1 MDREKTVELGNQVY
15 SITPFDN
22 NSQLQMLEE
31 FLLERGKEKSNV
43 DLFIKTLPQLPMS
56 IILNCIVIAI
66 NYYITK
72 FNVFKL
78 SINNINNKV
87 ILMY

>member
-15 SITPFDN
+15 GITPFDK
-22 NSQLQMLEE
+22 NSQLQMLEK

-43 DLFIKTLPQLPMS
+43 DLFIKTLPQLPMR
-56 IILNCIVIAI
+56 IILNCIVTAI

-78 SINNINNKV
+78 SINNKV
-87 ILMY
+87 ILIY

>member
-15 SITPFDN
+15 GITPFDMN
-22 NSQLQMLEE
+22 GQLQMLEE
-31 FLLERGKEKSNV
+31 FLLEKGKERSKIDS
-43 DLFIKTLPQLPMS
+43 FIKTLSQLPIQLTLS
-56 IILNCIVIAI
+56 YYVTAI

-78 SINNINNKV
+78 SINNKV
-87 ILMY
+87 ILIY

>member
-15 SITPFDN
+15 GITPFDM

-31 FLLERGKEKSNV
+31 FLLEKGKERSKIDS
-43 DLFIKTLPQLPMS
+43 FIKTLSQLP
-56 IILNCIVIAI
+56 IQITLNFYLTAI
-66 NYYITK
+66 DYYIIK

-78 SINNINNKV
+78 SINNKV
-87 ILMY
+87 ILIY

>member
-15 SITPFDN
+15 GITPFDMK
-22 NSQLQMLEE
+22 SQLQMLEE

-43 DLFIKTLPQLPMS
+43 DLFIKTLPQSPMY

-72 FNVFKL
+72 FNVLKL
-78 SINNINNKV
+78 SINNKV
-87 ILMY
+87 ILIY

>member
-1 MDREKTVELGNQVY
+1 MDKEKTVELGNQVY
-15 SITPFDN
+15 SITSLDT

-31 FLLERGKEKSNV
+31 FLLERGKEKSKI
-43 DLFIKTLPQLPMS
+43 DLFIKTLPQSPMY

-78 SINNINNKV
+78 SINNKV
-87 ILMY
+87 ILIY

>member
-1 MDREKTVELGNQVY
+1 MDREKTVELGNQFY
-15 SITPFDN
+15 GITPFDM

-31 FLLERGKEKSNV
+31 FLLERGKEKSNI
-43 DLFIKTLPQLPMS
+43 DLFIKTLPQSP
-56 IILNCIVIAI
+56 IYVILNCIVTAI

-78 SINNINNKV
+78 SINNKV
-87 ILMY
+87 ILIY

>member
-1 MDREKTVELGNQVY
+1 MDREKIVELGNQVY
-15 SITPFDN
+15 GITPFDM

-31 FLLERGKEKSNV
+31 FLLEKGKEKSNV
-43 DLFIKTLPQLPMS
+43 DLFIKTLPQSPMY

-78 SINNINNKV
+78 SINNRG
-87 ILMY
+87 ILLY

>member
-15 SITPFDN
+15 GITPFN
-22 NSQLQMLEE
+22 INSQLQMLEE
-31 FLLERGKEKSNV
+31 FLLEKGKEKSKI
-43 DLFIKTLPQLPMS
+43 DLFIKTLPQSPMY
-56 IILNCIVIAI
+56 ITLNCIVTAI

-78 SINNINNKV
+78 SINNKV
-87 ILMY
+87 ILIY

>member
-15 SITPFDN
+15 GFTPFDM

-31 FLLERGKEKSNV
+31 FLLEKGKEKSKI
-43 DLFIKTLPQLPMS
+43 DLFIKTLPQLP
-56 IILNCIVIAI
+56 IELTLGFYVTAI
-66 NYYITK
+66 NYYIIK

-78 SINNINNKV
+78 SINNKV
-87 ILMY
+87 ILIY

>member
-15 SITPFDN
+15 GITPFDM

-31 FLLERGKEKSNV
+31 FLLEKGKERSKIDS
-43 DLFIKTLPQLPMS
+43 FIKTLSQLPIQLTLS
-56 IILNCIVIAI
+56 YYVTVI
-66 NYYITK
+66 NYYIIK

-78 SINNINNKV
+78 SINNKV
-87 ILMY
+87 ILIY

>member
-15 SITPFDN
+15 GITPFDM

-31 FLLERGKEKSNV
+31 FLLEKGKERSKIDS
-43 DLFIKTLPQLPMS
+43 FIKTLSQLP
-56 IILNCIVIAI
+56 IQLTLNYYVTAI
-66 NYYITK
+66 NYYIIN

-78 SINNINNKV
+78 IINNKV
-87 ILMY
+87 ILIY